1 MFTGLI
7 ITKRRSGLK
16 TAAAVQRQSRF
27 KIRMA
32 AGLQAQAGHAA
43 LFCLRNNMQ
52 QQ

>member
-7 ITKRRSGLK
+7 ITKCRPGLK
-16 TAAAVQRQSRF
+16 TAAPVQRQSRF